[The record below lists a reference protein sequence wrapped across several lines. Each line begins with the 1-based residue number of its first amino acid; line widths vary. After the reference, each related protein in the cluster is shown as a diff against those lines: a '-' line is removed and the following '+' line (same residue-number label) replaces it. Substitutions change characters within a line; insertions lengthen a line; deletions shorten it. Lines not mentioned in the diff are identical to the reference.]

1 MRLPVRLYALLT
13 IITATVMMLA
23 DLTTALDWPHAWTP
37 FSALI
42 LLTLYVTAVHFLFTV
57 HSGWITDA
65 STVPAVATALLLPPG
80 IVMLIAGLSLVIYA
94 VSRRRLGLK
103 GLFNAA
109 SAMLAVGSAAHV
121 ATFLGGPTELTNGS
135 GWTALAAAVL
145 ASMAYYL
152 VSATTVAG
160 AVAIEQRRSLWAV
173 LRGKIG
179 VKALVEFALGLLG
192 STLAVVLMAA
202 PGLAPALV
210 LPGVLVYLDKQK
222 MDRGARGARHAQAR
236 WHRPHPARCDAHVHW
251 PSCGRCRP
259 AGPAQGASRRAG

>member
-1 MRLPVRLYALLT
+1 MRLAVRLYALLT

-23 DLTTALDWPHAWTP
+23 DLTTALDWPHTWTP

-42 LLTLYVTAVHFLFTV
+42 LLTLYVIAVHFLFTV
-57 HSGWITDA
+57 HSGWVTDA

-80 IVMLIAGLSLVIYA
+80 IVMLIAGVSLVTYA

-109 SAMLAVGSAAHV
+109 SAMLAVGSAAHI

-152 VSATTVAG
+152 ASVTTVAG
-160 AVAIEQRRSLWAV
+160 VVALDQRRSLWAV
-173 LRGKIG
+173 LRARIR
-179 VKALVEFALGLLG
+179 VKTPVQFPLPLPR
-192 STLAVVLMAA
+192 STLAVALMS
-202 PGLAPALV
+202 PPAL
-210 LPGVLVYLDKQK
+210 P
-222 MDRGARGARHAQAR
+222 
-236 WHRPHPARCDAHVHW
+236 
-251 PSCGRCRP
+251 
-259 AGPAQGASRRAG
+259 